1 MRTLV
6 RHTLGVPALAAAVA
20 VAMAT
25 PAAAQTPASLNG
37 LGDVILELARSTPTP
52 GQQRILDQLF
62 SGRID
67 ATIVDGDGN
76 NANFGDTDLILFALS
91 PVSRNGVPVTTTGSR
106 ADFNRFVE
114 ANADSILAILF
125 PGSLTESTSGIDV
138 AQGHAQALLLSTALA
153 AGSRGAIGGRVEFES
168 FDVEGASGKSIQGLF
183 RVRDVAIE
191 GRYAQL
197 SNTLSTKSTN
207 IGANYH
213 PSWVRG
219 DSENEVR
226 VGGDGYVNVLF
237 SRSRTL
243 DLGSFDYGAGVWA
256 SGKRSFEKI
265 SVSFGGVLLGSKT
278 YIPLGL
284 IGDDFR
290 FVAQSFN
297 DRSMRW
303 DLTYGGAVQY
313 PLSDFWAIGAKL
325 LQSASVKSPLDSGRT
340 SQLML
345 VNLAYLVGGDR
356 PIDFGYRF
364 SRGGER
370 YSAHGIFMNANF
382 GF

>member
-1 MRTLV
+1 MRTFV
-6 RHTLGVPALAAAVA
+6 RSTFRVVALAVTIATAAP
-20 VAMAT
+20 AT
-25 PAAAQTPASLNG
+25 AQTPASLNG
-37 LGDVILELARSTPTP
+37 LGDVILQLARSTPTP
-52 GQQRILDQLF
+52 NQQRILDQLF

-67 ATIVDGDGN
+67 ATIVDADGN
-76 NANFGDTDLILFALS
+76 NANFDGTDLVLFALS
-91 PVSRNGVPVTTTGSR
+91 PISRSGVPVTFTGTR
-106 ADFNRFVE
+106 AQFNQYVE
-114 ANADSILAILF
+114 DNANSILAILF

-138 AQGHAQALLLSTALA
+138 AQGHAQAFLVSTALA

-183 RVRDVAIE
+183 RMRDIAIE
-191 GRYAQL
+191 ARYAQL

-207 IGANYH
+207 VGVNYH

-226 VGGDGYVNVLF
+226 IGGDGYFNALF
-237 SRSRTL
+237 SRSRSL

-256 SGKRSFEKI
+256 SGKRSFEKV

-284 IGDDFR
+284 IGDDFE
-290 FVAQSFN
+290 FVARSFN
-297 DRSMRW
+297 DRGMRW

-325 LQSASVKSPLDSGRT
+325 LQSASVKSPLDAGRT
-340 SQLML
+340 SQLLL
-345 VNLAYLVGGDR
+345 VSFAYLVGGDR

-364 SRGGER
+364 SSGGER
-370 YSAHGIFMNANF
+370 YQAHGIFMNANF

>member
-1 MRTLV
+1 MRTRV
-6 RHTLGVPALAAAVA
+6 RQTFGVAALAIAVA
-20 VAMAT
+20 AAT
-25 PAAAQTPASLNG
+25 PATAQTPASLSG
-37 LGDVILELARSTPTP
+37 LGDVILQLARSTPTAS
-52 GQQRILDQLF
+52 QQRILDQLF

-67 ATIVDGDGN
+67 ATIVDADGN
-76 NANFGDTDLILFALS
+76 NTNFEGTDLILFALS
-91 PVSRNGVPVTTTGSR
+91 PVSRNGVPVTTTGTR

-114 ANADSILAILF
+114 ANADAILAILF

-138 AQGHAQALLLSTALA
+138 AQGHAQTFLLSTALA
-153 AGSRGAIGGRVEFES
+153 AGSRGAIGGRIEFES
-168 FDVEGASGKSIQGLF
+168 FEVEGGSGKSIQGLY
-183 RVRDVAIE
+183 RMRDIAIE

-197 SNTLSTKSTN
+197 SNSLSTKSTN
-207 IGANYH
+207 VGVNYH

-226 VGGDGYVNVLF
+226 VGGDGYFNALF
-237 SRSRTL
+237 SRSRSL

-256 SGKRSFEKI
+256 SGRRSFEKV
-265 SVSFGGVLLGSKT
+265 SLSFGGVLLGSKT

-284 IGDDFR
+284 IGDDFEL
-290 FVAQSFN
+290 VARSFN

-303 DLTYGGAVQY
+303 DFTYGGAVQY
-313 PLSDFWAIGAKL
+313 PLSDLWAIGAKL
-325 LQSASVKSPLDSGRT
+325 LQSASVKSSLGEGRT

-345 VNLAYLVGGDR
+345 VSLAYLVGGDR

-364 SRGGER
+364 STGGER
-370 YSAHGIFMNANF
+370 YKAHGIFMNANF